1 MVKRDNCK
9 NCVSRCEHAGK
20 DREFIYSGEKSCK
33 VLYTPERVTK
43 AAADF
48 VGAIK
53 LIATKPDNLDNLES
67 YLSHHSRNGS
77 ADGQIARKTS
87 PQR

>member
-1 MVKRDNCK
+1 MIKRDNCK

-20 DREFIYSGEKSCK
+20 DREFVYSGEKSCK

-53 LIATKPDNLDNLES
+53 LIATKPDNLDNLKK
-67 YLSHHSRNGS
+67 LSFSPFPGM
-77 ADGQIARKTS
+77 GQQMGK
-87 PQR
+87 

>member
-1 MVKRDNCK
+1 MVKYDNCK
-9 NCVSRCEHAGK
+9 NCVSHCEHAGK
-20 DREFIYSGEKSCK
+20 DREFICSGGKSCK
-33 VLYTPERVTK
+33 VLYTPERVAK

-67 YLSHHSRNGS
+67 IFFTISRNGS